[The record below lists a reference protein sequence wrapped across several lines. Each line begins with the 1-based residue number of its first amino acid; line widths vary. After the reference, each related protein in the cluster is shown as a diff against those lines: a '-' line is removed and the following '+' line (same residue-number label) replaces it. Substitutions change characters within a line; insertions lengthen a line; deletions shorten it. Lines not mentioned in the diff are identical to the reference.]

1 MCLGKEWILYEKF
14 ISKDLRRHYG
24 FSKWNLWFRK
34 QTYKNISVSFDKLN
48 ENIID
53 QLYLDTLKVK
63 GDWMDFSY
71 EYFNNNYYVN
81 INLIFT
87 HKNLVRE
94 DNVWLQCKKSLFLIP
109 FLKQKSEK

>member
-1 MCLGKEWILYEKF
+1 M
-14 ISKDLRRHYG
+14 
-24 FSKWNLWFRK
+24 
-34 QTYKNISVSFDKLN
+34 N

-94 DNVWLQCKKSLFLIP
+94 DNV
-109 FLKQKSEK
+109 